1 MSFLKTE
8 EERLSKLE
16 SLVDNLQRQV
26 ADLTAAK
33 VQTEAELKITQE
45 MVKSALKDRSS
56 SSSWTLKRTQILF
69 PNLEKLSLHQSTP
82 TYVETLPT
90 PLPDNTRALIVQV
103 FCNFQNKD
111 GHAYLNVDIQQ
122 EGNEA
127 GGVASV
133 ENTHFRVYAN
143 TFYYEVM
150 VPWDGTLDNKLK
162 FVVKSSYQTG
172 GDKNWYRLRV
182 VGYIM
187 Q

>member
-1 MSFLKTE
+1 M
-8 EERLSKLE
+8 
-16 SLVDNLQRQV
+16 
-26 ADLTAAK
+26 A
-33 VQTEAELKITQE
+33 
-45 MVKSALKDRSS
+45 KSALNECSS
-56 SSSWTLKRTQILF
+56 SSGWTLQRTQIVF
-69 PNLEKLSLHQSTP
+69 PNLEKLALHQSTP

-90 PLPDNTRALIVQV
+90 PLPNNTRAVIVQV
-103 FCNFQNKD
+103 FCNFWNEG

-133 ENTHFRVYAN
+133 ENTHFKVYAN
-143 TFYYEVM
+143 TFYYEIM
-150 VPWDGTLDNKLK
+150 VPWDGTLANKLK

-172 GDKNWYRLRV
+172 GSDNWYRLRV